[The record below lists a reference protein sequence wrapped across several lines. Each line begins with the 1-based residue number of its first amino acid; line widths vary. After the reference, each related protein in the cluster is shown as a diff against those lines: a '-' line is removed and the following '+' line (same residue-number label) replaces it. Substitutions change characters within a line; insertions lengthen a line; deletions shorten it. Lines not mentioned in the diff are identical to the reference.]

1 MTLFFQDVRGYSPFE
16 AGLTVVPISLSFG
29 VLAPFAG
36 RAGKRFGTPRV
47 IAAGCVAAAASIGA
61 VALTDPHTP
70 YAVFLV
76 PYLLLGAA
84 FAAITPSVATVAMSA
99 VEAAHSGLAAGI
111 VNAARQLGAV
121 LGIAAFGSA
130 AVTVAERS
138 WNHRAGH
145 AADGLGQA
153 VAGGQIEDVT
163 SRLGS
168 RFGGLAANA
177 FTSGMRAG
185 LALAALGLLIGAAS
199 IMIGGRPTEP
209 EPAPAADPQSAL
221 AAP

>member
-1 MTLFFQDVRGYSPFE
+1 
-16 AGLTVVPISLSFG
+16 
-29 VLAPFAG
+29 
-36 RAGKRFGTPRV
+36 
-47 IAAGCVAAAASIGA
+47 
-61 VALTDPHTP
+61 
-70 YAVFLV
+70 V